1 MNYRKK
7 KKEQSEDQKSF
18 SEGFKYGRK
27 KSQSEREDDYLESLG
42 MKDGGISKAI
52 DSDAER
58 EFFKSHKKNGKL
70 KYKGSKAIDS
80 DAERE
85 FFKSR
90 RENNKLEDGGLAKK
104 KLKKLAEKRMCPS
117 CKKGKCGCK

>member
-42 MKDGGISKAI
+42 MKDGGV
-52 DSDAER
+52 
-58 EFFKSHKKNGKL
+58 
-70 KYKGSKAIDS
+70 
-80 DAERE
+80 
-85 FFKSR
+85 
-90 RENNKLEDGGLAKK
+90 AKK